1 MKRIAK
7 NRPRRLVAALASL
20 ASTIRRTLAGGTL
33 SPAGHR
39 EARTGMGHSTRS
51 IRASNVGARL
61 ALIPAHPQHFDWIAQ
76 TLREGA
82 ASGSFEAEIGTDSM
96 ASRLFFENLRQA
108 LQTGYFLEQRGSGA
122 PAQVAASGY
131 VLVLTK
137 TTDTATPLGFA
148 FFKSMG
154 GVGFELWLAAVDRR
168 YRGRGFCKAML
179 QAALGTPAGM
189 LAHVARVNRAAA
201 DSEAMGRALAA
212 AGYRHERD
220 GPDVRWFVRQDA
232 PQALLRLVRAG
243 DVRLAEA

>member
-7 NRPRRLVAALASL
+7 TRPRRLVASL
-20 ASTIRRTLAGGTL
+20 ASFASAVARTVTGRTEG
-33 SPAGHR
+33 PAGHR
-39 EARTGMGHSTRS
+39 RARTATTHPTRS
-51 IRASNVGARL
+51 IRASNVSARL
-61 ALIPAHPQHFDWIAQ
+61 ALIPAHPGHFDWIAQ

-108 LQTGYFLEQRGSGA
+108 LQTGYFLEQRDGGA
-122 PAQVAASGY
+122 PGQVAASGY

-137 TTDTATPLGFA
+137 TADTAMPLGFA

-154 GVGFELWLAAVDRR
+154 GVGFELWLVAVDRR

-189 LAHVARVNRAAA
+189 LAHVARVSRASA
-201 DSEAMGRALAA
+201 DSDAMAKALAA

-220 GPDVRWFVRQDA
+220 GPDVRWFVHADA

-243 DVRLAEA
+243 GVRLAEA